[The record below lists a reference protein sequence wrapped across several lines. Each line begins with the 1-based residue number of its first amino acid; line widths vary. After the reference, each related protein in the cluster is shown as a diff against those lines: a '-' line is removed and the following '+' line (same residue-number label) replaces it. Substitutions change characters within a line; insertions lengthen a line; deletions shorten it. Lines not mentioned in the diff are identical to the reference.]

1 MIQKAAR
8 LRMGGH
14 KMKLVSDARG
24 AIKSNSIQKLF
35 RIIERGVAE

>member
-35 RIIERGVAE
+35 SIIERGVAE